1 MNRLPDE
8 LVPSN
13 DASRLRSLHN
23 YQVLNTTPE
32 PIFDEY
38 VALAAQ
44 LFNLPISLMSLV
56 DEQEV
61 FFKANTGLPS
71 LERVARPDSLC
82 SAAILQNEVL
92 AYGDLAVEGCSL
104 VNPAVAKSAGL
115 RFYAGAALKMPDGH
129 NIGSLCVIGREPRT
143 ISSEEQELLM
153 RLAELTSM
161 TIELRSYY
169 LRQGRPDDWWQA
181 QQQLQTLLSDEAAMA
196 RYLTSRLGT
205 LSGLTGEHA
214 PMQQRLLALR
224 HTLTT
229 LLAECTASLAS

>member
-1 MNRLPDE
+1 MSHLPEE
-8 LVPSN
+8 LIPADDV
-13 DASRLRSLHN
+13 SRLRSLHN

-44 LFNLPISLMSLV
+44 LFNLPISLISLV
-56 DEQEV
+56 DEEEV
-61 FFKANTGLPS
+61 FFKANVGMPVPQQ
-71 LERVARPDSLC
+71 VARPDSLC
-82 SAAILQNEVL
+82 SAAILQEEVL
-92 AYGDLAVEGCSL
+92 TYNDLSTEGCSL
-104 VNPAVAKSAGL
+104 INPMVAQSAGL

-129 NIGSLCVIGREPRT
+129 NIGSLCVIGREPRS
-143 ISSEEQELLM
+143 ISAEEEELLM
-153 RLAELTSM
+153 QLAQLTSM

-169 LRQGRPDDWWQA
+169 LRQNRVDDWLKA
-181 QQQLQTLLSDEAAMA
+181 QRKLQGLLSDEAAMA

-214 PMQQRLLALR
+214 PMQRRLVALR

-229 LLAECTASLAS
+229 LLAEAGTPLPG